1 MSDQQLHDD
10 IEKIVTAL
18 KAVIPVLQNLGDTAS
33 DTIDK
38 RLDNSLYNIDDKISD
53 LSNVI
58 TKLNEGAE
66 SNQRFIIS
74 AERQALNHLKQGVE
88 LLIKT
93 DVKNEYSDQIARV
106 IANIEPFIQSKIN
119 DEIERLVEHK
129 KLSINDHNNQVTAI
143 NDKLESNMTKIHKTL
158 LESIEKLNTAS
169 ADANTRYNDDLEK
182 LKQVAEAHTTA
193 LKSVKSSTDVTARD
207 MRTTLTSIKRSAVF
221 MSQSPATM
229 TTMTAGFIAL
239 CLMLSI
245 VYVYDLW
252 WQMFISA
259 VALGV
264 LLGVV
269 WGFVAWLDSK
279 EN

>member
-221 MSQSPATM
+221 MSQSPTTM

-264 LLGVV
+264 LFGVV

>member
-93 DVKNEYSDQIARV
+93 DVENEYSDQIARV

>member
-33 DTIDK
+33 ETIDK

-74 AERQALNHLKQGVE
+74 AERQALSHLKQGVE

-193 LKSVKSSTDVTARD
+193 LKGVKNSTDVTARD

-252 WQMFISA
+252 FQMFISA
-259 VALGV
+259 VALCV
-264 LLGVV
+264 LFGVV
-269 WGFVAWLDSK
+269 WGFIAWLDSK

>member
-1 MSDQQLHDD
+1 M
-10 IEKIVTAL
+10 
-18 KAVIPVLQNLGDTAS
+18 
-33 DTIDK
+33 
-38 RLDNSLYNIDDKISD
+38 
-53 LSNVI
+53 
-58 TKLNEGAE
+58 
-66 SNQRFIIS
+66 
-74 AERQALNHLKQGVE
+74 
-88 LLIKT
+88 
-93 DVKNEYSDQIARV
+93 
-106 IANIEPFIQSKIN
+106 
-119 DEIERLVEHK
+119 VEHK
-129 KLSINDHNNQVTAI
+129 KLSISDHNNQVTAI

-193 LKSVKSSTDVTARD
+193 LKGVKNSTDVTARD

-252 WQMFISA
+252 LQMFISA
-259 VALGV
+259 VALCV
-264 LLGVV
+264 LFGLV
-269 WGFVAWLDSK
+269 WGFIAWLDSK

>member
-88 LLIKT
+88 LLIKA

-252 WQMFISA
+252 LQMFISA

>member
-74 AERQALNHLKQGVE
+74 AERQALIHLKQGVE

-193 LKSVKSSTDVTARD
+193 LKGVKSSTDVTARD

-252 WQMFISA
+252 FQMFISA
-259 VALGV
+259 VALCV
-264 LLGVV
+264 LFGLV
-269 WGFVAWLDSK
+269 WGFIAWLDSK

>member
-129 KLSINDHNNQVTAI
+129 KLSISDHNNQVTAI

-252 WQMFISA
+252 LQMFISA
-259 VALGV
+259 VALCV
-264 LLGVV
+264 LFGVV
-269 WGFVAWLDSK
+269 WGFIAWLDSK

>member
-74 AERQALNHLKQGVE
+74 AERQALIHLKQGVE

-129 KLSINDHNNQVTAI
+129 KLSISDHNNQVTAI

-252 WQMFISA
+252 LQMFISA
-259 VALGV
+259 VALCV
-264 LLGVV
+264 LFGLV
-269 WGFVAWLDSK
+269 WGFIAWLDSK

>member
-252 WQMFISA
+252 WQVFISA

-264 LLGVV
+264 LFGVV

>member
-221 MSQSPATM
+221 MSQSPTTM

-252 WQMFISA
+252 WQVFISA

-264 LLGVV
+264 LFGVV

>member
-93 DVKNEYSDQIARV
+93 DVKNEYSVQIARV

>member
-259 VALGV
+259 VALCV
-264 LLGVV
+264 LFGVV
-269 WGFVAWLDSK
+269 WGFIAWLDSK

>member
-193 LKSVKSSTDVTARD
+193 LKGVKNSTDVTARD

-252 WQMFISA
+252 FQMFISA
-259 VALGV
+259 VALCV
-264 LLGVV
+264 LFGLV
-269 WGFVAWLDSK
+269 WGFIAWLDSK